1 MKGFLR
7 HRKLSLLFIFFIQFG
22 VLCSGLFAQIKIVAE
37 NPASG
42 EVAVGGT
49 YVQDFDS
56 LPANGSGTWTDNSTL
71 LGWYANLTSGQVSTG
86 NMVATTLNSIS
97 AVAVGATGGAS
108 TLNSLGTSGS
118 SNRALGGTPSAYTTG
133 SAGIFSSKSVNVVLR
148 VKNSTGGALTGMK
161 VAYDT
166 IATATSNKDAVAFAY
181 KIFSAG
187 SGTIS
192 ANFIETHEYLNT
204 YNGTYNESMRTEYGR
219 RVSSTSGW
227 TCVVKDIAPT
237 SGSNRVDQLA
247 FALKDLALNPGDE
260 IWLAWHIAKEN
271 EQGSSDAITTTAIDN
286 VTLSDFTVGRP
297 GIPVITTHPRNLSIA
312 TGLSR
317 GATLSV
323 VAKGASTLSYQWRK
337 DGVNLAGATS
347 SSYALSNVTSAVEG
361 MYDVVVSSSS
371 GSVTSL
377 PAKVN
382 TYAKVAVTS
391 VLDVSYAAYSSS
403 ISNLAAASG
412 GTLCDLYYP
421 TSLASGSAKVPAIVV
436 IHGGGGNNGD
446 KADGREVEAAQELA
460 ARGWFVMVINYA
472 MSSSTTQCWPYN
484 LWDAKQAIRWLK
496 QKADAGTYKIDKTKI
511 GVCGFSWGC
520 NMGSML
526 AMTGASDDIGVS
538 SSSLKVEPPTRT
550 GTSAAY
556 DAYSTDVQCSAVW
569 YGAADLP
576 NYHQMN
582 QFLSYTAWDNRTLY
596 RRASP
601 IRYPNKNAAPMLIA
615 HGSADDDV
623 WPNQTES
630 TYHMQR
636 SQGAKL
642 EPYLLVPGGQHS
654 FGLYETTKIQTGFP
668 NPIDVRPETLGFF
681 EKYLIETSE
690 RPAIQVEPVGKIA
703 NEGSLVSFA
712 VEASGSPAPTYQWR
726 KNGVNL
732 SGATSSTYQVSAST
746 SLAGYY
752 DVVVS
757 NSAGAVTSSSALLSV
772 AGVVS
777 PVAPVANPDL
787 ANIVFNSPTS
797 IDVLLNDSD
806 ANGDPLTIT
815 AVTQGAHGT
824 VVFIGSS
831 VTYTPT
837 LDYSGGD
844 TFTYTISDGQGGE
857 SIGLV
862 TVSIVPNEA
871 PKANTDTVVTG
882 INLTKVISVLAND
895 TDTNNDPLSIVAVTQ
910 GAKGSV
916 TFTSSNVTYT
926 PNSSYIGVDSFTYT
940 VSDGKGGT
948 SIGTVNLSIEGNLT
962 LTVSA
967 EATVESGTNASAN
980 IDEATLLYVTTK
992 FSSAVTSSRKAYFQ
1006 FNLGTANVNATSSAT
1021 FTIYFKN
1028 SFTQRVQLWALNQE
1042 YSAFSSSAT
1051 WSTAQAND
1059 TLSNGML
1066 TTGVA
1071 TATAIGSSVML
1082 QPGASPYTPATFTI
1096 PSIGSYLKGGK
1107 VTLVLTGL
1115 DVTAADT
1122 TALLVNS
1129 TSGARYTLGTASL
1142 RVPLN
1147 NGANTPP
1154 TISSIA
1160 NRTLSEDKLPNLISF
1175 TILDGQTPPE
1185 NLVISFQSNHPE
1197 KIPVENIVL
1206 GGAGSNRTIQITPLP
1221 NSNGSTNIKVLVS
1234 DPEGAIATESFD
1246 ISLTAVNDAPTLSD
1260 ILDQVMDANT
1270 TRSAIP
1276 FVVADVDNDPATLI
1290 VSASSSDQAL
1300 IPNSGLLIS
1309 GVSSERALGITPS
1322 PNQIGTCTITVT
1334 VTDGVL
1340 SASDTFT
1347 VTVNPANTRPS
1358 ISDVLD
1364 QSMAIDAVGGPWT
1377 FTVADI
1383 ETSTTALQVSA
1394 SSSNQA
1400 LLPDSGILLSGEGVD
1415 RSIRVSPISGQ
1426 FGQTIITV
1434 TVSDGVLSASD
1445 TFTVT
1450 VNPANTRPSISDVL
1464 DQSMAI
1470 DTVGGPWTFTVADIE
1485 TSTTALQVSASSS
1498 NQALLPDSGILLTGE
1513 GVDRSIHVSPIS
1525 GQFGQTVITITV
1537 SDGSLMSSDSFV
1549 LRVAPSFASL
1559 FAGKGATSDED
1570 QDGVCALVEYGLG
1583 GSPLSNDSGKLP
1595 QPTVQGEYLVMTVVE
1610 RTNDSALL
1618 IRAESSAGVTF
1629 SSLGA
1634 TPVRAVSIDQDSVPP
1649 GFARVTYSIPIAG
1662 NPTQFMRLRFE
1673 VNP

>member
-1 MKGFLR
+1 MKGFLGYR
-7 HRKLSLLFIFFIQFG
+7 QPLRVCFLPIFFIQFG
-22 VLCSGLFAQIKIVAE
+22 GLCPSLFAQIKIVTE

-42 EVAVGGT
+42 EVAVGGA
-49 YVQDFDS
+49 YVQDFDT
-56 LPANGSGTWTDNSTL
+56 LPASGSGTWTDNSTL
-71 LGWYANLTSGQVSTG
+71 LGWYANFTLGQVSTG
-86 NMVATTLNSIS
+86 KMVATTTSSIS
-97 AVAVGATGGAS
+97 AVAVGAAGGGA

-133 SAGIFSSKSVNVVLR
+133 SSGIYSSKSVNVVLR

-166 IATATSNKDAVAFAY
+166 VATATANKDAVAFAY

-237 SGSNRVDQLA
+237 SGSNRVDNLV

-317 GATLSV
+317 NATLSV
-323 VAKGASTLSYQWRK
+323 VANGATTLSYQWRK
-337 DGVNLAGATS
+337 NGVNLAGATS
-347 SSYALSNVTSAVEG
+347 SVYALSNVTSALEG
-361 MYDVVVSSSS
+361 IYDVVVSSSA

-391 VLDVSYAAYSSS
+391 VLDVSYSAYSSS
-403 ISNLAAASG
+403 VSNLAAASG

-421 TSLASGSAKVPAIVV
+421 TSLASGSAKVPCVLV

-446 KADGREVEAAQELA
+446 KQDGREVEAAQELA

-484 LWDAKQAIRWLK
+484 LWDAKQAVRWLK

-526 AMTGASDDIGVS
+526 AMTGPADDISVS
-538 SSSLKVEPPTRT
+538 SSSLKVEPPVR
-550 GTSAAY
+550 GNSY
-556 DAYSTDVQCSAVW
+556 DNYSTDVQCSAVW

-630 TYHMQR
+630 TYQMQR
-636 SQGAKL
+636 SQGANL

-654 FGLYETTKIQTGFP
+654 FGLYETSNIQSGFP

-681 EKYLIETSE
+681 EKYLIETAL

-703 NEGSLVSFA
+703 NAGSLASFT
-712 VEASGSPAPTYQWR
+712 VEASGNPTPTYQWR
-726 KNGVNL
+726 KNGIDL
-732 SGATSSTYQVSAST
+732 SGATSSTYQVSAS
-746 SLAGYY
+746 SSVAGYY

-757 NSAGAVTSSSALLSV
+757 NSAGSVTSSAALLSV

-787 ANIVFNSPTS
+787 ANIVFNTATS

-815 AVTQGAHGT
+815 AVTQGAHGA
-824 VVFIGSS
+824 VVFVGSS

-857 SIGLV
+857 STGLV

-916 TFTSSNVTYT
+916 TFTSSNLTYT
-926 PNSSYIGVDSFTYT
+926 PNSDYVGVDSFTYT

-948 SIGTVNLSIEGNLT
+948 SVGTVNLSIEGNLT
-962 LTVSA
+962 STVSA

-1028 SFTQRVQLWALNQE
+1028 SYTQRVQLWALNQE

-1071 TATAIGSSVML
+1071 AATAIGSSVML

-1096 PSIGSYLKGGK
+1096 PNIGSYLKGGK

-1115 DVTAADT
+1115 DVTTADT
-1122 TALLVNS
+1122 TAGLANS
-1129 TSGARYTLGTASL
+1129 SSGARYTLGTASL
-1142 RVPLN
+1142 QVTLN

-1154 TISSIA
+1154 TISPIA
-1160 NRTLSEDKLPNLISF
+1160 NRSLSEDKLPSLISF

-1185 NLVISFQSNHPE
+1185 NLVVSFQSNHPE
-1197 KIPVENIVL
+1197 KIPVENIIL
-1206 GGAGSNRTIQITPLP
+1206 GGTGSNRTIQITPLP
-1221 NSNGSTNIKVLVS
+1221 NSNGTTNIKVLVT
-1234 DPEGAIATESFD
+1234 DFDGAVASESFD
-1246 ISLTAVNDAPTLSD
+1246 ITLTPVNDAPNISN
-1260 ILDQVMDANT
+1260 IPDQVMDANT
-1270 TRSAIP
+1270 SRSAIP
-1276 FVVADVDNDPATLI
+1276 CIVGDVDNDPAALT

-1309 GVSSERALGITPS
+1309 GIGSERALSITPS
-1322 PNQIGTCTITVT
+1322 PNQTGTCTITVT
-1334 VTDGVL
+1334 VTDGLL
-1340 SASDTFT
+1340 SSSDTFT
-1347 VTVNPANTRPS
+1347 VTVNPVNTPPS

-1364 QSMAIDAVGGPWT
+1364 QSMAMDTVGGPWS
-1377 FTVADI
+1377 FTIADI

-1394 SSSNQA
+1394 SSSNPT
-1400 LLPDSGILLSGEGVD
+1400 LLPNSGILLSGEGVD
-1415 RSIRVSPISGQ
+1415 RAIQVTPISGQ
-1426 FGQTIITV
+1426 FGQTTITL
-1434 TVSDGVLSASD
+1434 TVSDG
-1445 TFTVT
+1445 T
-1450 VNPANTRPSISDVL
+1450 
-1464 DQSMAI
+1464 
-1470 DTVGGPWTFTVADIE
+1470 
-1485 TSTTALQVSASSS
+1485 
-1498 NQALLPDSGILLTGE
+1498 LL
-1513 GVDRSIHVSPIS
+1513 
-1525 GQFGQTVITITV
+1525 
-1537 SDGSLMSSDSFV
+1537 SSDSFILKV
-1549 LRVAPSFASL
+1549 SPSFASL
-1559 FAGKGATSDED
+1559 FAGQGASSDD
-1570 QDGVCALVEYGLG
+1570 DGDGVLALVEYGLG
-1583 GSPLSNDSGKLP
+1583 GSATSSDSDKLP
-1595 QPTVQGEYLVMTVVE
+1595 RASVLQDPVLGESLAMMVVE
-1610 RTNDSALL
+1610 RVNDPSLRIFPETSAEVSFL
-1618 IRAESSAGVTF
+1618 I
-1629 SSLGA
+1629 LGS
-1634 TPVRAVSIDQDSVPP
+1634 TPTRSVSTDQGGVPP
-1649 GFARVTYSIPIAG
+1649 GFARVTYSVPIDG
-1662 NPTQFMRLRFE
+1662 KSKQFLRLRFQST
-1673 VNP
+1673 P